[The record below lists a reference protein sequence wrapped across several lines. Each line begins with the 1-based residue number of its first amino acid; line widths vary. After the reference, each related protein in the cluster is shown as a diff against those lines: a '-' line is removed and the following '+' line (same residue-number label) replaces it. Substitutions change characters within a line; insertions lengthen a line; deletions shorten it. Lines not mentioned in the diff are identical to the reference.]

1 MSEALATFFSGIPP
15 ALATVLIAMLPIA
28 ELRLALPI
36 ALTVYDLPFW
46 SAYLLSLVGNM
57 IPAVILLYALGPLSH
72 RLSVHSSAMQRF
84 FSWLLARTRRKSEH
98 HFARYGQFLALA
110 TFVAIPLPVT
120 GAWTG
125 SVAAF
130 LFGVSRRVSIPA
142 LVVGVAAAG
151 IIVGAATVGL
161 QRVF

>member
-98 HFARYGQFLALA
+98 HFARYGKFLALA

-151 IIVGAATVGL
+151 IIVGATTVGL